1 MKVEAPALRFLPEA
15 PKNGYELWT
24 VAIDGRGDFDRGT
37 LACREGAFTEIFL
50 PWPSVDGMGRVLPN
64 LAAIEVY
71 AFTTMPPSEIWKIA
85 REAYEKRQVGIRYAT
100 PVKLPNNAEVSIGWG
115 VLLTLIDS
123 EKCALGPPYC

>member
-64 LAAIEVY
+64 LAAIEVF
-71 AFTTMPPSEIWKIA
+71 AAAQTA
-85 REAYEKRQVGIRYAT
+85 A
-100 PVKLPNNAEVSIGWG
+100 
-115 VLLTLIDS
+115 LLKSSKERPRPAGGLRS
-123 EKCALGPPYC
+123 GLQS